1 MDIIQA
7 KDLTHDYIKYDEE
20 ERPVSVRHAIEKM
33 DLSVKEG
40 QFVVILGHNGS
51 GKSTL
56 AKHIN
61 ALLLPTTGTV
71 YVGGMDTA
79 DEANLWEIRQL
90 AGMVFQ
96 NPDNQIIATVVE
108 EDVAFGP
115 ENMGVPTEEL
125 EQRVKEALK
134 TVGMSDHAKDS
145 PNKLSG
151 GQKQRIA
158 IAGALAMKPRCIV
171 FDESTAMLD
180 PSGRSEVV
188 ATMHRLNREEGI
200 TILLITH
207 YMDEAVGADRVSVLN
222 DGQIAMDGT
231 PKEIFA
237 RREELT
243 ALGMQLPKVTEL
255 ADTLAA
261 EGLDLPT
268 PVLTVEEL
276 VEELCRLHSKN

>member
-1 MDIIQA
+1 MEIIQA
-7 KDLTHDYIKYDEE
+7 RDLTHDYIKYDEE
-20 ERPVSVRHAIEKM
+20 EKPVSVRHALENM
-33 DLSVKEG
+33 DLSVQEG
-40 QFVVILGHNGS
+40 QFAVILGHNGS

-79 DEANLWEIRQL
+79 DESCLWEIRQL

-115 ENMGVPTEEL
+115 ENMGVPVEEL
-125 EQRVKEALK
+125 EQRVREALK
-134 TVGMSDHAKDS
+134 VVGMLDHAKAS
-145 PNKLSG
+145 PNNLSG
-151 GQKQRIA
+151 GQKQRVA
-158 IAGALAMKPRCIV
+158 IA
-171 FDESTAMLD
+171 AMLD

-207 YMDEAVGADRVSVLN
+207 YMDEAVGADRVIILN
-222 DGQIAMDGT
+222 EGHIAMDGT
-231 PKEIFA
+231 PKEVFA
-237 RREELT
+237 RREELNR
-243 ALGMQLPKVTEL
+243 LGMQLPKVTEL
-255 ADTLAA
+255 ANALAA
-261 EGLDLPT
+261 KGLPLPT
-268 PVLTVEEL
+268 PILTVEEL
-276 VEELCRLHSKN
+276 VEELCRLR

>member
-1 MDIIQA
+1 MEIIQA
-7 KDLTHDYIKYDEE
+7 RGLTHDYIKYDEDE
-20 ERPVSVRHAIEKM
+20 NPVSVRHALENM
-33 DLSVKEG
+33 DLSVQEG
-40 QFVVILGHNGS
+40 QFVAILGHNG
-51 GKSTL
+51 
-56 AKHIN
+56 
-61 ALLLPTTGTV
+61 TGTV

-125 EQRVKEALK
+125 EQRVREALEV
-134 TVGMSDHAKDS
+134 VGMSDHAQDS

-158 IAGALAMKPRCIV
+158 IAGALAMRPRCIV

-207 YMDEAVGADRVSVLN
+207 YMDEAVGADRVIVLN
-222 DGQIAMDGT
+222 DGHIAMDGT

-237 RREELT
+237 RTEELRSF
-243 ALGMQLPKVTEL
+243 GMQLPKVTEL
-255 ADTLAA
+255 ANALAA
-261 EGLDLPT
+261 EGLPLPT
-268 PVLTVEEL
+268 PILTVEEL
-276 VEELCRLHSKN
+276 VEELCRLH

>member
-1 MDIIQA
+1 
-7 KDLTHDYIKYDEE
+7 
-20 ERPVSVRHAIEKM
+20 
-33 DLSVKEG
+33 
-40 QFVVILGHNGS
+40 
-51 GKSTL
+51 
-56 AKHIN
+56 
-61 ALLLPTTGTV
+61 
-71 YVGGMDTA
+71 MDTA

-207 YMDEAVGADRVSVLN
+207 YMDEAVGADRVIVLN